1 MYKKRSF
8 LSIAIILML
17 AIIAGLSLVFSF
29 TPKYPV
35 ITLDKG
41 WTISYRNEHY
51 LNTNLEHLGSQIDTT
66 FSKGDILTLTMTKP
80 LRDVKAPFPYIMFK
94 TQFCAYEV
102 YLDDTLIKKE
112 YTDDISGSTFI
123 GIGFH
128 SVGLP
133 QDYAGKKL
141 SIIMYITENDSRADI
156 LSPLLGNYDD
166 IYRIIL
172 NSVLFPGFTSIFLI
186 LFGLVFL
193 IISLLFYVRTT
204 GVSSQ
209 VVCSILSSVT
219 GLWMINAYDVIDF
232 YVSTPFATFLEYSA
246 MYLILPLMYLL
257 VYILHKRQSN
267 SVTIFLGFSS
277 LIFAGLF
284 IALHLFNRVHIHHFK
299 MPFYAMC
306 LLGLVLLIVYDIRDI
321 KAKSKNPSTRIL
333 MLGLTVLAL
342 SFTVYGIIGML
353 SVIVDYR
360 QSYVLNFLVPAGSL
374 FFVITQLLHHFI
386 FMTRTF
392 AQRQE
397 YASLT
402 QIAYIDNLTDIPN
415 RVSCDKRL
423 LELNQSEDDFC
434 ILSLDLNG
442 LKEVNDNS
450 GHPAGDKLL
459 KSFATCL
466 KDVFEGTGEY
476 FRVGGDEFLVLFTNI
491 EKELLDSML
500 VTLDSKLLALDETD
514 PEANH
519 SVSYGYAFRSETTD
533 RDTHSVVMLA
543 DKRMY
548 EYKRKFYSH
557 LMKRD

>member
-8 LSIAIILML
+8 LIIAIILML
-17 AIIAGLSLVFSF
+17 AIIAGLSLMFSF

-51 LNTNLEHLGSQIDTT
+51 LNTSLEHLGSQIDTT

-80 LRDVKAPFPYIMFK
+80 LLDVKASFPYLMFK

-102 YLDDTLIKKE
+102 YLDDVLIKKE
-112 YTDDISGSTFI
+112 YTEDTSGSTFI

-133 QDYAGKKL
+133 EDYAGKKL
-141 SIIMYITENDSRADI
+141 SIILYITENDSRADI

-166 IYRIIL
+166 IYRILL

-257 VYILHKRQSN
+257 IYILHKRQAN
-267 SVTIFLGFSS
+267 SVTVFLGVSS

-284 IALHLFNRVHIHHFK
+284 IALHLFNRVHIHHFR
-299 MPFYAMC
+299 MPFYVMC

-333 MLGLTVLAL
+333 MLGLTILAL
-342 SFTVYGIIGML
+342 SFTVYGIAGLL

-402 QIAYIDNLTDIPN
+402 QIGFWNLI
-415 RVSCDKRL
+415 
-423 LELNQSEDDFC
+423 NQKMTS
-434 ILSLDLNG
+434 
-442 LKEVNDNS
+442 
-450 GHPAGDKLL
+450 
-459 KSFATCL
+459 
-466 KDVFEGTGEY
+466 VF
-476 FRVGGDEFLVLFTNI
+476 
-491 EKELLDSML
+491 
-500 VTLDSKLLALDETD
+500 
-514 PEANH
+514 
-519 SVSYGYAFRSETTD
+519 
-533 RDTHSVVMLA
+533 
-543 DKRMY
+543 
-548 EYKRKFYSH
+548 
-557 LMKRD
+557 